1 MPTLS
6 SIASSTTLTA
16 SISPAT
22 ACDDHAPTRHPRIDQ
37 PATECQKLSASE
49 APRHGRHHVGTPGD
63 FISDCPGD
71 FVGIRIAFLINLAIT
86 RKRSPVTR
94 FCFYVLL

>member
-16 SISPAT
+16 STSPAT
-22 ACDDHAPTRHPRIDQ
+22 ACYDHAPTGHPRIDQ
-37 PATECQKLSASE
+37 PASECQKLSASE

-63 FISDCPGD
+63 IISDCLGD
-71 FVGIRIAFLINLAIT
+71 FVGICIFGAVPHWLAY
-86 RKRSPVTR
+86 REPRPLRPVEA
-94 FCFYVLL
+94 L